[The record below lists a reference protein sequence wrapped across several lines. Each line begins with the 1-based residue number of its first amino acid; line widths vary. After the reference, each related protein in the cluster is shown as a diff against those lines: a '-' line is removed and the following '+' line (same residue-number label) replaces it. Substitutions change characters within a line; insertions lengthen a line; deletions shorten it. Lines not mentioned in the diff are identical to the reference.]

1 MNKHEHKNCLRIPT
15 ARYLYNTA
23 LSSFLPA
30 PNNVVILALSENFQ
44 NLFTKIS
51 YLLLLRYLKKKRVL
65 VATEPTVQIYLRQRA
80 VFKPLQT
87 QLPLVYICL
96 LCLSLFTEDVERS
109 DCQKASTR

>member
-1 MNKHEHKNCLRIPT
+1 VHKNCLRTPT
-15 ARYLYNTA
+15 ARHLYNTA
-23 LSSFLPA
+23 VPSFLPA

-51 YLLLLRYLKKKRVL
+51 YLRLLRYFKKKPVL
-65 VATEPTVQIYLRQRA
+65 VATETTIQTYRRQRA

-87 QLPLVYICL
+87 QLTLVYICL
-96 LCLSLFTEDVERS
+96 LCLPLFTEDVERS